1 MRWVLCN
8 VIPAKPNIVWRWITE
23 PKRINRW
30 ATAKV
35 QIAQAD
41 NRTADDAALTV
52 SGSSIRSEWEEAVF
66 DESDENPSAEHR
78 LAYRIVGEDNTTIY
92 RGVLKLS
99 PCGNHTELRWEVD
112 YPSTRLGLSWLSGWR
127 TRRRMKRSLEHL
139 ARIVQHVEE

>member
-1 MRWVLCN
+1 MRWVLCK

-30 ATAKV
+30 TTAKV

-41 NRTADDAALTV
+41 AHAEDDAALTV
-52 SGSSIRSEWEEAVF
+52 SGPSIRSEWDSA
-66 DESDENPSAEHR
+66 ESDENSLAEHR
-78 LAYRIVGEDNTTIY
+78 LVYRIVGENNTTIY
-92 RGVLKLS
+92 RGVLKLT
-99 PCGNHTELRWEVD
+99 PRGNHTELRWEVD

-127 TRRRMKRSLEHL
+127 IRRRMKRSLENL